1 MKQDQSANPCR
12 VFEEPLQKDTDVS
25 VGGRIKIIIFC
36 PTDFPIMNPMKKL
49 RLPMMLTVIAL
60 ALMACSQTNRKP
72 ANLPR
77 IAIAGLAI
85 ESSTF
90 SPALTHEEAFHAK
103 EGDTILTSYEFLAAD
118 SANYNR
124 AQWFPVLMGRAL
136 PGGIVTREA
145 YESLTKKILD
155 GLKKDLPYDG
165 LFFDIHGA
173 MSVVGLDDPE
183 GDLIERIR
191 KVVGFKTIISTSMD
205 LHGNVSW
212 RLAQNS
218 DLITCYR
225 MAPHEDARESD
236 KRAVENLLSGIE
248 SGKGKPAYKAY
259 IPVPILLPGEKT
271 STRVDPGKR
280 LYAKVAPAAAQPGI
294 VDAAIWIGYAWADEP
309 RNHGVVMVTGDDRE
323 RVTST
328 AESLAR
334 SFWEVRNE
342 FEFIA
347 PVASLKESLDRAI
360 ASDKHPFM
368 ISDMGDNPTAGGAG
382 DVTWTLH
389 EILKRPEFKSENGTS
404 LIYAS
409 IPGPDVVKKA
419 VQAGVGGKVD
429 GYAGAAVDDRYAPP
443 VRIQGTVKAIE
454 HGDIHAETEVVVQIG
469 SVFVIVTKKRK
480 PYHHEEDF
488 TRLGLDP
495 RKTDIVVVKIG
506 YLVPELYDMRADW
519 IMALTPGGV
528 DQDLERLEYKRIQ
541 RPMFPFNK
549 DMADPDLTAKLVP
562 LSGE

>member
-1 MKQDQSANPCR
+1 MKRTFS
-12 VFEEPLQKDTDVS
+12 PLL
-25 VGGRIKIIIFC
+25 FA
-36 PTDFPIMNPMKKL
+36 F
-49 RLPMMLTVIAL
+49 
-60 ALMACSQTNRKP
+60 MAIGMISCSKTSRQQRNE
-72 ANLPR
+72 LPR
-77 IAIAGLAI
+77 IAIAGLGI

-90 SPALTHEEAFHAK
+90 SPAVTHEEAFHAR
-103 EGDTILTSYEFLAAD
+103 EGESIYASYEFLAPD
-118 SANYNR
+118 SMNFRR
-124 AQWFPVLMGRAL
+124 AQWFPVLIGRAL

-145 YESLTKKILD
+145 YESLVNKILE

-191 KVVGFKTIISTSMD
+191 KVVGYETIISTSMD

-225 MAPHEDARESD
+225 MAPHEDARQSD
-236 KRAVENLLSGIE
+236 KRAVDNLLSRIE
-248 SGKGKPAYKAY
+248 SGKGKPPYKAY

-271 STRVDPGKR
+271 STRVDPGKS
-280 LYAKVAPAAAQPGI
+280 LYAKVAPAAAQPGV

-309 RNHGVVMVTGDDRE
+309 RNHAVVMVTGDDKE
-323 RVTST
+323 RVTTT
-328 AESLAR
+328 AEELAN
-334 SFWEVRNE
+334 SFWNVRHQ

-347 PVASLKESLDRAI
+347 PVASLDESLDKAL
-360 ASDKHPFM
+360 ASDKQPFM

-382 DVTWTLH
+382 DVTWTLR
-389 EILKRPEFKSENGTS
+389 EILAHPEFKTENGPS

-409 IPGPDVVKKA
+409 IPGPVFVEKA
-419 VQAGVGGKVD
+419 IAADVGGKVD
-429 GYAGAAVDDRYAPP
+429 EYAGAAIDNRYAPP
-443 VRIQGTVKAIE
+443 VRLRGTVKAIA
-454 HGDIHAETEVVVQIG
+454 HGDEHAETEVVVQIG
-469 SVFVIVTKKRK
+469 SVNVIVTKKRK
-480 PYHHEEDF
+480 PYHRERDF

-506 YLVPELYDMRADW
+506 YLVPELYDMRGDW

-528 DQDLERLEYKRIQ
+528 DQDLERLPFKRIV
-541 RPMFPFNK
+541 RPMFPFDK
-549 DMADPDLTAKLVP
+549 EMGDPDLSAKLVP